1 MGSKGSNQLIIGI
14 DPIETLSI
22 SDADP
27 SITLDKFESL
37 FNGNLP
43 VIFTL
48 SYDLGM
54 KLQRLKPSRKNYS
67 SEPDLFAATF
77 DSLIVHDYQTTETDI
92 VGNGGKC
99 AKFSKRLKESISNF
113 RSEISNSLSDISNIR
128 SEISNSESS
137 FRSNFTK
144 LEYLAA
150 IENIKERIRRGDT
163 YQTNLTQQLTAELP
177 SELTPQQIFWRLRS
191 QHPAPFSA
199 FIDRGDST
207 VISASPE
214 LFFRIESGGRIVA
227 SPIKGTRPRGG
238 NEFDDN
244 KLRDE
249 LLNSK
254 KDLAENTM
262 IVDLLRNDLGR
273 VCEFGSVDV
282 ERLCEIEEHP
292 SLFHLVSTITGILRS
307 DAKTF
312 NIIQALF
319 PCGSITG
326 APKISTMRI
335 IDEIEPTRRGLSM
348 GSIGCYLPSGFVGDE
363 SRLDPRLELSVAIR
377 TMVIRDRTTTFNV
390 GGGIVID
397 SDPESEYA
405 ETLTK
410 ATSLLDAIGGNKA
423 DLGGV

>member
-99 AKFSKRLKESISNF
+99 ATFSKRLKESISNF